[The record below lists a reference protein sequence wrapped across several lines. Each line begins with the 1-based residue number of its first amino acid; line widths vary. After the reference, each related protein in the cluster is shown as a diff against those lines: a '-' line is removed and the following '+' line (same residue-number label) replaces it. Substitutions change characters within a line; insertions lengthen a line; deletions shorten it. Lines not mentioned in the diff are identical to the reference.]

1 MTTRPG
7 LPPSSNPPGR
17 SDLVRAQRLAL
28 GLLLL
33 FVALFVAS
41 SLAPRS
47 LWTDGLK
54 AVAEAAMVGALA
66 DWFAVVALFRKP
78 LGLPIPHTAVIPAN
92 KDRIGENLAA
102 FVRDKFL
109 DPDSLVALL
118 RRNDPAARLA
128 QWLSDSANADLL
140 GQQAARLLAA
150 VLDTVQDA
158 RIERFLR
165 QALRTLIGRLDLSR
179 TLATAVAALTQGG
192 RHQALLDEA
201 IERLIRTLQNED
213 TRALIAQTFVHWL
226 KQEHPLK
233 EKVLPTEWLGEQ
245 GSDLVANALQTLLA
259 EVAAN
264 PRHVLRAQFDA
275 AVQRFVRRLQTD
287 PAWARK
293 AAEIRDYLRG
303 DPAVG
308 RYVQELWQGARAALL
323 RDLAQPDSAVARQV
337 RLLGAWL
344 GRSLGADAA
353 LREALNQRLERWAQ
367 GLAPD
372 VSRFVA
378 QHIRD
383 TVQRWDAQELSR
395 LIELHIGRDLQYIRI
410 NGTVVGGLIGLVL
423 FGCTHLAGHAAEI
436 VRRALG

>member
-1 MTTRPG
+1 MRPG
-7 LPPSSNPPGR
+7 PSDPPAAPGR
-17 SDLVRAQRLAL
+17 SDLARAQRLAL

-41 SLAPRS
+41 SLAPRN

-66 DWFAVVALFRKP
+66 DWFAVVALFRRP

-92 KDRIGENLAA
+92 KDRIGENLAG

-118 RRNDPAARLA
+118 RRNDPAAQLA
-128 QWLSDSANADLL
+128 QWLGDAANADLL

-150 VLDTVQDA
+150 VLDTVQDV

-165 QALRTLIGRLDLSR
+165 QALRTLIGRLDLSQ
-179 TLATAVAALTQGG
+179 TLATAVGALTQGG

-201 IERLIRTLQNED
+201 IERLIRTLQDED
-213 TRALIAQTFVHWL
+213 TRTLIAQTIVQWL

-264 PRHVLRAQFDA
+264 PRHVLREQFDA
-275 AVQRFVRRLQTD
+275 AVQRFVRRLRTD

-293 AAEIRDYLRG
+293 ATEIRDYLRG

-308 RYVQELWQGARAALL
+308 RYVQELWQGVRAALL

-337 RLLGAWL
+337 RLLGTWL
-344 GRSLGADAA
+344 GRSLAADAA

-395 LIELHIGRDLQYIRI
+395 LVELHIGRDLQYIRI

-423 FGCTHLAGHAAEI
+423 FGLTHATEI

>member
-1 MTTRPG
+1 MHSG
-7 LPPSSNPPGR
+7 SSELPSAPSR
-17 SDLVRAQRLAL
+17 SHLARAQRLAL

-33 FVALFVAS
+33 FVALFVVS

-66 DWFAVVALFRKP
+66 DWFAVVALFRRP

-92 KDRIGENLAA
+92 KDRIGENLAG

-118 RRNDPAARLA
+118 RRNDPATQLA
-128 QWLSDSANADLL
+128 QWLADPANADLL

-165 QALRTLIGRLDLSR
+165 QALRTLIGRLDLSQ

-201 IERLIRTLQNED
+201 IQRLIRTLQDED
-213 TRALIAQTFVHWL
+213 TRVLIAQTIVHWL

-245 GSDLVANALQTLLA
+245 GSDLVANALQSLLA

-264 PRHVLRAQFDA
+264 PGHVLRAQFDA
-275 AVQRFVRRLQTD
+275 AVRRFVRRLQTD

-293 AAEIRDYLRG
+293 ATEIRDYLRG

-323 RDLAQPDSAVARQV
+323 RDLAQEDSAVARQV

-344 GRSLGADAA
+344 GRSLAADAA

-395 LIELHIGRDLQYIRI
+395 LIELHIGRDLQYIRV

-423 FGCTHLAGHAAEI
+423 FGLTHAAEI

>member
-1 MTTRPG
+1 MHTSTPLR
-7 LPPSSNPPGR
+7 
-17 SDLVRAQRLAL
+17 RAQRLAL
-28 GLLLL
+28 ALLLL
-33 FVALFVAS
+33 FVALFIAA

-47 LWTDGLK
+47 LWADGLK

-66 DWFAVVALFRKP
+66 DWFAVVALFRRP

-92 KDRIGENLAA
+92 KDRIGDNLAT

-118 RRNDPAARLA
+118 RRNDPAGRLA
-128 QWLSDSANADLL
+128 LWLKNPQNAELL

-165 QALRTLIGRLDLSR
+165 QALRTLLGRLDLSG
-179 TLATAVAALTQGG
+179 TLATALSALTQGG

-201 IERLIRTLQNED
+201 MARLVATLQGED
-213 TRALIAQTFVHWL
+213 TRALIAQTIVQWL
-226 KQEHPLK
+226 KREHPLK
-233 EKVLPTEWLGEQ
+233 EKMLPTEWLGGK
-245 GSDLVANALQTLLA
+245 GSDLVANALQGLLA
-259 EVAAN
+259 EVAQN
-264 PRHVLRAQFDA
+264 PHHVLREQFDGA
-275 AVQRFVRRLQTD
+275 MQRFIHRLQTD
-287 PAWARK
+287 PAWAAK
-293 AAEIRDYLRG
+293 AAEIRDYLRT

-308 RYVQELWQGARAALL
+308 RYVQELWHNLRAALL
-323 RDLAQPDSAVARQV
+323 RDLASDDSAVARQV

-344 GRSLGADAA
+344 GRSLGSDAA

-383 TVQRWDAQELSR
+383 TVQRWDAQELAG
-395 LIELHIGRDLQYIRI
+395 LIEQHVGRDLQYIRI
-410 NGTVVGGLIGLVL
+410 NGTLVGGLIGLLL
-423 FGCTHLAGHAAEI
+423 FGLTY
-436 VRRALG
+436 ALDGAYTR